1 MSLCTCG
8 IMGENTL
15 SWAEH
20 MDICPKVKSIAGARI
35 TELEAEN
42 ARLRE
47 ALSAL
52 YDHQVGPPLPSYEQ
66 GWRDA
71 MDLARAALQ
80 EGSD

>member
-20 MDICPKVKSIAGARI
+20 VDGCPKMRTIAVARI
-35 TELEAEN
+35 RELEADN

-52 YDHQVGPPLPSYEQ
+52 YDHQNGPPLPKYEQ

-71 MDLARAALQ
+71 MDLARWALQ
-80 EGSD
+80 EETK